1 VNGCRKRR
9 VETRTET
16 RTEEGTNVGPST
28 GAGTD
33 GTGYVQSLVTFCL
46 TDLVL
51 VISVE
56 EGVLEVVAAAEAVI
70 ESGVIQAADDATT
83 ARRIAIRPALL
94 GRQVM
99 RQPLFRGVT

>member
-28 GAGTD
+28 GA
-33 GTGYVQSLVTFCL
+33 
-46 TDLVL
+46 DLVL